1 MQGISDVGTIRISA
15 VTRGILA
22 LHARAYAPQ
31 HSAVPISRTAQMTA
45 KYSTSVRTRGTD
57 MKTSPFSWIIL
68 SGVF

>member
-1 MQGISDVGTIRISA
+1 MGTAARSLTRMVTTSSAGSISPSWRFPIR
-15 VTRGILA
+15 
-22 LHARAYAPQ
+22 
-31 HSAVPISRTAQMTA
+31 RTAQMTA